1 MQRRDF
7 IKAGTTAGA
16 MSVIPGLSFA
26 ADPIHHK
33 GVSHNFKKVSSAK
46 GGDRIKVGLIG
57 CGGRATGAARNMMG
71 ADQNIEF
78 VAFAD
83 LFEDKIAPGIESIVK
98 EAKKRFPNEA
108 DKIINPAKVA
118 RFSGWNCVDQILAMK
133 EIDVIIEATPPVFR
147 TPHYK
152 KIVAA
157 GKHAFLE
164 KPACIDITQAH
175 EMLALA
181 DEANKK
187 GLCVVC
193 GTQRRYHQGYQEV
206 IKRVQDGAIGE
217 LLSAQ
222 CYWNQSGYVG
232 HGQHDAME
240 KKGLFK
246 GLDPDDMEYQIRNW
260 FSFIW
265 TSGDHIVEQHV
276 HNIDVIMWA
285 LGDNRMPLDVRGW
298 GGRSTDLPTPTYG
311 DRFSHFAVDFDMG
324 DGLRLAS
331 YCQQDPKCAGEV
343 GERIVGS
350 KGIMYTALFG
360 SGKACRITD
369 LKGNTIYQA
378 PDKIPQCMEM
388 EHKFLLD
395 HIRAG
400 KQVNTLKT
408 LVNSTLLA
416 IAGRMSAFS
425 GKKFKFEWMM
435 RKSKENLVPE
445 KMGFYKNPVAGV
457 PVPGKYRLV

>member
-7 IKAGTTAGA
+7 IKAGTAAGA
-16 MSVIPGLSFA
+16 MSAIPGLSFA

-57 CGGRATGAARNMMG
+57 CGGRATGAARNMLC
-71 ADQNIEF
+71 ADQNVEF

-83 LFEDKIAPGIESIVK
+83 LFGDKIAPSVAAIAA

-147 TPHYK
+147 TPHFK

-164 KPACIDITQAH
+164 KPACIDITQAR

-193 GTQRRYHQGYQEV
+193 GTQRRYHQGYQEA
-206 IKRVQDGAIGE
+206 IKRVHDGQIGE
-217 LLSAQ
+217 LLAAQ
-222 CYWNQSGYVG
+222 CYWNSPGYVG
-232 HGQHDAME
+232 HQPHDEME

-276 HNIDVIMWA
+276 HNLDVIMWA
-285 LGDNRMPLDVRGW
+285 LGDNRLPLDVRGW

-311 DRFSHFAVDFDMG
+311 DRFSHFVADFDMG
-324 DGLRLAS
+324 EGLRIAS
-331 YCQQDPKCAGEV
+331 YCHQDSGCSMDVSERVV
-343 GERIVGS
+343 GT
-350 KGIMYTALFG
+350 KGIMHTGYF
-360 SGKACRITD
+360 SGGVWITD
-369 LKGNTIYQA
+369 LKGNIIYQS
-378 PDKIPQCMEM
+378 PKNIPQCLEM

-400 KQVNTLKT
+400 KQVNTLKA
-408 LVNSTLLA
+408 LVNSTMLA
-416 IAGRMSAFS
+416 IAGRMSAYS
-425 GKKFKFEWMM
+425 GKKFKFEWML

-445 KMGFYKNPVAGV
+445 KMGFYKRPAGTV

>member
-7 IKAGTTAGA
+7 IKAGAIVGAGA
-16 MSVIPGLSFA
+16 VMPGCLSASV
-26 ADPIHHK
+26 K
-33 GVSHNFKKVSSAK
+33 GK
-46 GGDRIKVGLIG
+46 DRIKVGLIG
-57 CGGRATGAARNMMG
+57 CGGRGTGASINMLN

-83 LFEDKIAPGIESIVK
+83 LFEDKIGPSISKIEA
-98 EAKKRFPNEA
+98 EAKKKFPNQA
-108 DKIINPAKVA
+108 KNIIDPSKVQ
-118 RFSGWNCVDQILAMK
+118 RFSGFNCVDQLLSMK
-133 EIDVIIEATPPVFR
+133 EIDVVIEATPPVFR

-164 KPACIDITQAH
+164 KPACIDITQARQ
-175 EMLALA
+175 MLALA
-181 DEANKK
+181 DEANAK
-187 GLCVVC
+187 GLSVVC
-193 GTQRRYHQGYQEV
+193 GTQRRYHRGYQEV

-222 CYWNQSGYVG
+222 CYWNSSGYVG

-240 KKGLFK
+240 KRGILKGLQ
-246 GLDPDDMEYQIRNW
+246 PDDMEYQIRNW

-285 LGDNRMPLDVRGW
+285 LGDNRMPVDVRGM
-298 GGRSTDLPTPTYG
+298 GGRSTDLPTPLYG

-324 DGLRLAS
+324 EGLRIAS
-331 YCQQDPKCAGEV
+331 YCQQDPKSSDEV

-350 KGIMYTALFG
+350 KGIMTTALWG
-360 SGKACRITD
+360 SACKITD
-369 LKGNTIYQA
+369 HKGKVIYMPTGKMA
-378 PDKIPQCMEM
+378 QCMEM

-395 HIRAG
+395 AIREG
-400 KQVNTLKT
+400 RKVNTLTT
-408 LVNSTLLA
+408 LVNSTLWA

-435 RKSKENLVPE
+435 RKSKEDLVP
-445 KMGFYKNPVAGV
+445 KQIAFVKNPVAGV
-457 PVPGKYRLV
+457 PVPGKYKLV

>member
-7 IKAGTTAGA
+7 VKVGAMAGA
-16 MSVIPGLSFA
+16 SALMPSFLSA
-26 ADPIHHK
+26 APK
-33 GVSHNFKKVSSAK
+33 GKE
-46 GGDRIKVGLIG
+46 RIKVGLIG
-57 CGGRATGAARNMMG
+57 CGGRATGAAKNMMN

-83 LFEDKIAPGIESIVK
+83 LFADKIQPSIDAVAK
-98 EAKKRFPNEA
+98 EAKTKFPQDA
-108 DKIINPAKVA
+108 DKIINPAKVQ
-118 RFSGWNCVDQILAMK
+118 RFSGFNCVDEILSMK

-157 GKHAFLE
+157 GKHCFLE
-164 KPACIDITQAH
+164 KPACIDITQAR
-175 EMLALA
+175 EMLKLA
-181 DEANKK
+181 DEAAAK

-193 GTQRRYHQGYQEV
+193 GTQRRYHAGYQEV

-222 CYWNQSGYVG
+222 CYWNGGYYVG
-232 HGQHDAME
+232 QGQHDAME

-246 GLDPDDMEYQIRNW
+246 GLEPDDMEYQIRNW

-298 GGRSTDLPTPTYG
+298 GGRSTDLPVPTYG

-324 DGLRLAS
+324 EGLRISS
-331 YCQQDPKCAGEV
+331 YCQQDPKCANEV

-350 KGIMYTALFG
+350 KGIMTTALWG
-360 SGKACRITD
+360 GACKLTD
-369 LKGNTIYQA
+369 LKGNVIYA
-378 PDKIPQCMEM
+378 SPDKVPQCLEM

-395 HIRAG
+395 AIREG
-400 KQVNTLKT
+400 RKVNTLKT

-435 RKSKENLVPE
+435 RKSQENLMPE
-445 KMGFYKNPVAGV
+445 KIAFVKNPIAGV
-457 PVPGKYRLV
+457 PVPGKYKLV

>member
-1 MQRRDF
+1 MERRDF
-7 IKAGTTAGA
+7 IKAGAVLGA
-16 MSVIPGLSFA
+16 A
-26 ADPIHHK
+26 AAMPSCISASGK
-33 GVSHNFKKVSSAK
+33 GK
-46 GGDRIKVGLIG
+46 DRIKVGLIG
-57 CGGRATGAARNMMG
+57 CGGRATGAATNMMN
-71 ADQNIEF
+71 ADQNVEF

-83 LFEDKIAPGIESIVK
+83 LFEDKIQPSIDRLVK
-98 EAKKRFPNEA
+98 ESQKVAKVKGLPAGSAE
-108 DKIINPAKVA
+108 KIINSAKVQ
-118 RFSGWNCVDQILAMK
+118 RFSGWNCVDQILSMK

-164 KPACIDITQAH
+164 KPACIDITQAR

-187 GLCVVC
+187 GLSVVC

-206 IKRVQDGAIGE
+206 IKRVKDGMIGD

-222 CYWNQSGYVG
+222 CYWNSSGYVG

-246 GLDPDDMEYQIRNW
+246 GLSPDDMEYQIRNW

-276 HNIDVIMWA
+276 HNIDVLMWA
-285 LGDNRMPLDVRGW
+285 LGDNRMPLDVRGM

-324 DGLRLAS
+324 EGLRIAS
-331 YCQQDPKCAGEV
+331 YCQQDPKAASEV

-350 KGIMYTALFG
+350 KGIMHTALWG
-360 SGKACRITD
+360 GACKITD
-369 LKGNTIYQA
+369 LKGNIIYQA
-378 PDKIPQCMEM
+378 DKNIPQCMEM

-395 HIRAG
+395 NIRAG

-435 RKSKENLVPE
+435 RKSQENLVPA
-445 KMGFYKNPVAGV
+445 KMGFYKNPIAGV
-457 PVPGKYRLV
+457 PVPGKYRLY

>member
-1 MQRRDF
+1 MNRRGF
-7 IKAGTTAGA
+7 IKAGAVIGA
-16 MSVIPGLSFA
+16 A
-26 ADPIHHK
+26 AAMP
-33 GVSHNFKKVSSAK
+33 SCNFAK
-46 GGDRIKVGLIG
+46 GAGSDRIKVGLIG
-57 CGGRATGAARNMMG
+57 CGGRATGAAINMMN
-71 ADQNIEF
+71 ADQNVEF

-83 LFEDKIAPGIESIVK
+83 LFEDKIQPSIDKLVK
-98 EAKKRFPNEA
+98 ESQKVSKAKGLPAGSAE
-108 DKIINPAKVA
+108 KIINPAKVQ
-118 RFSGWNCVDQILAMK
+118 RFSGWNCVDQILSMK

-164 KPACIDITQAH
+164 KPACIDITQAR

-187 GLCVVC
+187 GLSVVC

-206 IKRVQDGAIGE
+206 IKRVKDGMIGD

-222 CYWNQSGYVG
+222 CYWNSSGYVG
-232 HGQHDAME
+232 HHQHDAME

-246 GLDPDDMEYQIRNW
+246 GLSPDDMEYQIRNW

-276 HNIDVIMWA
+276 HNIDVLMWA
-285 LGDNRMPLDVRGW
+285 LGDNRMPLDVRGM

-324 DGLRLAS
+324 EGLRIAS
-331 YCQQDPKCAGEV
+331 YCQQDPKAASEV
-343 GERIVGS
+343 GERIVGT
-350 KGIMYTALFG
+350 KGIMHTALWG
-360 SGKACRITD
+360 SACKITD
-369 LKGNTIYQA
+369 LKGNIIYQA
-378 PDKIPQCMEM
+378 DKNVPQCMEM
-388 EHKFLLD
+388 EHKYLLD
-395 HIRAG
+395 NIRAG

-435 RKSKENLVPE
+435 RKSQENLVPA
-445 KMGFYKNPVAGV
+445 KMGFYKNPIAGV
-457 PVPGKYRLV
+457 PVPGKYRLY

>member
-7 IKAGTTAGA
+7 VKAGAVLGAAAAMPSCNFAAGA
-16 MSVIPGLSFA
+16 G
-26 ADPIHHK
+26 
-33 GVSHNFKKVSSAK
+33 N
-46 GGDRIKVGLIG
+46 DRIKVGLIG
-57 CGGRATGAARNMMG
+57 CGGRATGAAKNMMN
-71 ADQNIEF
+71 ADKNVEF

-83 LFEDKIAPGIESIVK
+83 LFEDKIQPSIDALVK
-98 EAKKRFPNEA
+98 EAKKVAPKDA
-108 DKIINPAKVA
+108 DKIINPAKVQ
-118 RFSGWNCVDQILAMK
+118 RFSGWNCVDQILSMK

-164 KPACIDITQAH
+164 KPACIDITQAR

-187 GLCVVC
+187 GLSVVC

-206 IKRVQDGAIGE
+206 IKRVQDGMIGDIMA
-217 LLSAQ
+217 AQ
-222 CYWNQSGYVG
+222 CYWNNAGYVG

-246 GLDPDDMEYQIRNW
+246 GLTPDDMEYQIRNW

-276 HNIDVIMWA
+276 HNLDVIMWA
-285 LGDNRMPLDVRGW
+285 LGDKRMPLEVRGM
-298 GGRSTDLPTPTYG
+298 GGRDTDLPALTYG

-324 DGLRLAS
+324 DGLRLSS
-331 YCQQDPKCAGEV
+331 YCQQVPKISSEV
-343 GERIVGS
+343 GERIVGT
-350 KGIMYTALFG
+350 KGIMYTHLARG
-360 SGKACRITD
+360 SCKITD
-369 LKGNTIYQA
+369 LKGNVIYAPEADVPQA
-378 PDKIPQCMEM
+378 LEM
-388 EHKFLLD
+388 EHKYLLD
-395 HIRAG
+395 NIRAG

-435 RKSKENLVPE
+435 RRSKENLVPA

-457 PVPGKYRLV
+457 PVPGKYRLY

>member
-1 MQRRDF
+1 MINRRDF
-7 IKAGTTAGA
+7 VKAGAVIGAGA
-16 MSVIPGLSFA
+16 VLPKFSFA
-26 ADPIHHK
+26 
-33 GVSHNFKKVSSAK
+33 SAK
-46 GGDRIKVGLIG
+46 GGDRIKVGVIG
-57 CGGRATGAARNMMG
+57 CGGRATGASCNMMS

-83 LFEDKIAPGIESIVK
+83 LFEDKIQPSIDKV
-98 EAKKRFPNEA
+98 ETHAKKNFPA
-108 DKIINPAKVA
+108 DATKIINPTKVQ
-118 RFSGWNCVDQILAMK
+118 RFSGWNCVDQLLSMK
-133 EIDVIIEATPPVFR
+133 EIDVVIEATPPVFR
-147 TPHYK
+147 TPHFK

-164 KPACIDITQAH
+164 KPACIDITQAR
-175 EMLALA
+175 EMLELA

-187 GLCVVC
+187 GLSVVC
-193 GTQRRYHQGYQEV
+193 GTQRRYHQNYQEV
-206 IKRVQDGAIGE
+206 LKRVHDGMIGDII
-217 LLSAQ
+217 SAQ
-222 CYWNQSGYVG
+222 CYWNSSDYVG
-232 HGQHDAME
+232 ERQHDNME
-240 KKGLFK
+240 KQGLFK
-246 GLDPDDMEYQIRNW
+246 GLTPDDMEYQIRNW

-285 LGDNRMPLDVRGW
+285 LGDNRLPLDVRGF
-298 GGRSTDLPTPTYG
+298 GGRSTDLPTPVYG

-324 DGLRLAS
+324 DGIRLSS
-331 YCQQDPKCAGEV
+331 YCQQDPKCAVDVSERVV
-343 GERIVGS
+343 GT
-350 KGIMYTALFG
+350 KGIMYTWGWAG
-360 SGKACRITD
+360 QITD
-369 LKGNTIYQA
+369 LKGNVLFDA
-378 PDKIPQCMEM
+378 SKKVPQCLEM

-400 KQVNTLKT
+400 KHVNTLKT

-435 RKSKENLVPE
+435 RRSKENLVPE

-457 PVPGKYRLV
+457 PVPGKYKLI